1 MKKMRKMK
9 KKNNAYYV
17 NKINADIELMETS
30 YIKQHFNTYEIQAK
44 LINKILEEINLFKKG
59 NNIPNNTF
67 WKKLH
72 KLSMNPGG
80 FLSIKNRREIYSF
93 ILDTLIKE
101 EKYKIYPNK
110 ITKEKEEKD
119 KLTVKNDCL
128 RSILFQIFK
137 EEDKFDKYRTTEK
150 EQANIYIQELME
162 FTKESLGNYTYFNY
176 YQGYQEL
183 CLYFM
188 IIFGRKE
195 GPKYMT
201 IFSKIFL
208 DYVLNNKYQI
218 NYEMILDI
226 LNDCCN
232 LVNKRVNLIINKIT
246 KTKPY
251 YSLPWLITLFS
262 HSNKN
267 LFNEMILLDYFITSN
282 ISHVYFLSANIIV
295 NEFNKIATKFNIDNP
310 SDENMYME
318 LFLKHF
324 QNLKINFLNLNEI
337 IKENEKID
345 QKYFESIILI
355 TKRKAKNE
363 NDKGTLDLLNNKA
376 YDNKI
381 FKNRSIKSNLLF
393 FFISIIILVMAYKY
407 FKHN

>member
-1 MKKMRKMK
+1 MLNKDD
-9 KKNNAYYV
+9 NIYFV
-17 NKINADIELMETS
+17 NKINKDIEEIES
-30 YIKQHFNTYEIQAK
+30 IYIKQHFKQLETQEES
-44 LINKILEEINLFKKG
+44 INKILKEIQHFKK
-59 NNIPNNTF
+59 NNIIPNNSF
-67 WKKLH
+67 WEKLH
-72 KLSMNPGG
+72 KLSTNPGG
-80 FLSIKNRREIYSF
+80 FLSIENRREIYSF
-93 ILDTLIKE
+93 ILKTLNKDD
-101 EKYKIYPNK
+101 KYKIIPFR
-110 ITKEKEEKD
+110 ITKEKESKD
-119 KLTVKNDCL
+119 ELTVKNDCL
-128 RSILFQIFK
+128 RSVLLQIFK
-137 EEDKFDKYRTTEK
+137 EEDKFNKYKIKEK
-150 EQANIYIQELME
+150 ECLDKYIQELML

-195 GPKYMT
+195 GAKYMT

-208 DYVLNNKYQI
+208 DYVLTKKYQI

-232 LVNKRVNLIINKIT
+232 LVNKRVNIIINKIT

-262 HSNKN
+262 HSNNN

-295 NEFNKIATKFNIDNP
+295 NEFNKISTKFNIDNP
-310 SDENMYME
+310 SDENLYME
-318 LFLKHF
+318 MFLKHF
-324 QNLKINFLNLNEI
+324 QNLKINLIDMNEI
-337 IKENEKID
+337 IKANEKIN
-345 QKYFESIILI
+345 QKNFEVIILL
-355 TKRKAKNE
+355 TKRKVKNE
-363 NDKGTLDLLNNKA
+363 NDIGTLDLLNNKI

-381 FKNRSIKSNLLF
+381 FRNKSIVKSNIIF
-393 FFISIIILVMAYKY
+393 FFMSLIILFLSYKY

>member
-1 MKKMRKMK
+1 MLNKDD
-9 KKNNAYYV
+9 NIYFV
-17 NKINADIELMETS
+17 NKINKDIEEIES
-30 YIKQHFNTYEIQAK
+30 IYIKQHFKQLETQEES
-44 LINKILEEINLFKKG
+44 INKILKEIQHFKK
-59 NNIPNNTF
+59 NNIIPNNSF
-67 WKKLH
+67 WEKLH
-72 KLSMNPGG
+72 KLSTNPGG
-80 FLSIKNRREIYSF
+80 FLSIENRREIYSF
-93 ILDTLIKE
+93 ILKTLNKDD
-101 EKYKIYPNK
+101 KYKIIPFR
-110 ITKEKEEKD
+110 ITKEKESKD
-119 KLTVKNDCL
+119 ELTVKNDCL
-128 RSILFQIFK
+128 RSVLLQIFK
-137 EEDKFDKYRTTEK
+137 EEDKFNKYKIKEK
-150 EQANIYIQELME
+150 ECLDKYIQELML

-195 GPKYMT
+195 GAKYMT

-208 DYVLNNKYQI
+208 DYVLTKKYQI

-232 LVNKRVNLIINKIT
+232 LVNKRVNIIINKIT

-262 HSNKN
+262 HSNNN

-295 NEFNKIATKFNIDNP
+295 NEFNKISTKFNIDNP
-310 SDENMYME
+310 SDENLYME
-318 LFLKHF
+318 MFLKHF
-324 QNLKINFLNLNEI
+324 QNLKINLIDMNEI
-337 IKENEKID
+337 IKANEKIN
-345 QKYFESIILI
+345 QKNFEVIILL
-355 TKRKAKNE
+355 TKRKVKNE
-363 NDKGTLDLLNNKA
+363 NDIGTLDLLNNKT

-381 FKNRSIKSNLLF
+381 FRNKSIVKSNIIF
-393 FFISIIILVMAYKY
+393 FFMSLIILFLSYKY

>member
-1 MKKMRKMK
+1 MLNKDD
-9 KKNNAYYV
+9 NIYFV
-17 NKINADIELMETS
+17 NKINKDIEEIES
-30 YIKQHFNTYEIQAK
+30 IYIKQHFKQLETQEES
-44 LINKILEEINLFKKG
+44 INKILKEIEHFKK
-59 NNIPNNTF
+59 NNIIPNNSF
-67 WKKLH
+67 WEKLH
-72 KLSMNPGG
+72 KLSTNPGG

-93 ILDTLIKE
+93 ILEILSKE
-101 EKYKIYPNK
+101 NKYKINIEK

-119 KLTVKNDCL
+119 KLTIKNDCL
-128 RSILFQIFK
+128 RSVFFRIIFK
-137 EEDKFDKYRTTEK
+137 EEDKFNKYKIKEK
-150 EQANIYIQELME
+150 ECLDKYIQELML

-195 GPKYMT
+195 GAKYMT

-208 DYVLNNKYQI
+208 DYVLTKKYQI

-232 LVNKRVNLIINKIT
+232 LVNKRVNIIINKIT

-262 HSNKN
+262 HSNNN

-295 NEFNKIATKFNIDNP
+295 NEFNKISTKFNIDNP
-310 SDENMYME
+310 SDENLYME
-318 LFLKHF
+318 MFLKHF
-324 QNLKINFLNLNEI
+324 QNLKINLIDMNEI
-337 IKENEKID
+337 IKANEKIK
-345 QKYFESIILI
+345 QKNFEIIILL
-355 TKRKAKNE
+355 TKRKVKNE
-363 NDKGTLDLLNNKA
+363 NDIGTLDLLNNKT

-381 FKNRSIKSNLLF
+381 FRNKSIVKSNIIF
-393 FFISIIILVMAYKY
+393 FFMSLIILFLSYKY

>member
-1 MKKMRKMK
+1 MLNKDD
-9 KKNNAYYV
+9 NIYFV
-17 NKINADIELMETS
+17 NKINKDIEEIES
-30 YIKQHFNTYEIQAK
+30 IYIKQHFKQLETQEES
-44 LINKILEEINLFKKG
+44 INKILKEIKHFKK
-59 NNIPNNTF
+59 NNIIPNNSF
-67 WKKLH
+67 WEKLH
-72 KLSMNPGG
+72 KLSTNPGG
-80 FLSIKNRREIYSF
+80 FLSIENRREIYSF
-93 ILDTLIKE
+93 ILKTLNKDD
-101 EKYKIYPNK
+101 KYKIIPFR
-110 ITKEKEEKD
+110 ITKEKESKD
-119 KLTVKNDCL
+119 ELTVKNDCL
-128 RSILFQIFK
+128 RSVLLQIFK
-137 EEDKFDKYRTTEK
+137 EEDKFNKYKIKEK
-150 EQANIYIQELME
+150 ECLDKYIQELML

-195 GPKYMT
+195 GAKYMT

-208 DYVLNNKYQI
+208 DYVLTKKYQI

-232 LVNKRVNLIINKIT
+232 LVNKRVNIIINKIT

-262 HSNKN
+262 HSNNN

-295 NEFNKIATKFNIDNP
+295 NEFNKISTKFNIDNP
-310 SDENMYME
+310 SDENLYME
-318 LFLKHF
+318 MFLKHF
-324 QNLKINFLNLNEI
+324 QNLKINLIDMNEI
-337 IKENEKID
+337 IKANEKIN
-345 QKYFESIILI
+345 QKNFEIIILL
-355 TKRKAKNE
+355 TKRKVKNE
-363 NDKGTLDLLNNKA
+363 NDIGTLDLLNNKI

-381 FKNRSIKSNLLF
+381 FRNKSIVKSNIIF
-393 FFISIIILVMAYKY
+393 FFMSLIILFLSYKY

>member
-1 MKKMRKMK
+1 ML
-9 KKNNAYYV
+9 NNGDNIYYV
-17 NKINADIELMETS
+17 NKINQDIEQIES
-30 YIKQHFNTYEIQAK
+30 EINTKSKISPLHKRE
-44 LINKILEEINLFKKG
+44 LNNILEEIALYKK
-59 NNIPNNTF
+59 NNISPNYIF

-72 KLSMNPGG
+72 KLSTNKGG
-80 FLSIKNRREIYSF
+80 FLTIKNRREIYSF
-93 ILDTLIKE
+93 ILETLNKND
-101 EKYKIYPNK
+101 KYKITPIK
-110 ITKEKEEKD
+110 IKKEKEEKD

-128 RSILFQIFK
+128 RSVLFQIIKNDNKFEK
-137 EEDKFDKYRTTEK
+137 YKTSDKKYVD
-150 EQANIYIQELME
+150 IYIQELME
-162 FTKESLGNYTYFNY
+162 FTREALGNFTFFNY

-188 IIFGRKE
+188 IIFGRQE

-208 DYVLNNKYQI
+208 DYVLSTKYQI

-267 LFNEMILLDYFITSN
+267 LFNEMALLDYFITSN

-295 NEFNKIATKFNIDNP
+295 NEFNKIATKFNINNP
-310 SDENMYME
+310 SDEYMYME
-318 LFLKHF
+318 IFLKHF
-324 QNLKINFLNLNEI
+324 QNLEINYISIGEI
-337 IKENEKID
+337 IKQNEKIN
-345 QKYFESIILI
+345 QKRFDAIIQL
-355 TKRKAKNE
+355 TKRKIKNE
-363 NDKGTLDLLNNKA
+363 NDIGTLNLLNNKI
-376 YDNKI
+376 YDEKI
-381 FKNRSIKSNLLF
+381 FTNKSIKSNILF
-393 FFISIIILVMAYKY
+393 YFVSLIILIFAYKY

>member
-1 MKKMRKMK
+1 MLNKDD
-9 KKNNAYYV
+9 NIYFV
-17 NKINADIELMETS
+17 NKINKDIEEIES
-30 YIKQHFNTYEIQAK
+30 IYIKQHFKQLETQEES
-44 LINKILEEINLFKKG
+44 INKILKEIKHFKK
-59 NNIPNNTF
+59 NNIIPNNSF
-67 WKKLH
+67 WEKLH
-72 KLSMNPGG
+72 KLSTNPGG
-80 FLSIKNRREIYSF
+80 FLSIENRREIYSF
-93 ILDTLIKE
+93 ILKTLNKDD
-101 EKYKIYPNK
+101 KYKIIPFR
-110 ITKEKEEKD
+110 ITKEKESKD
-119 KLTVKNDCL
+119 ELTVKNDCL
-128 RSILFQIFK
+128 RSVLLQIFK
-137 EEDKFDKYRTTEK
+137 EEDKFNKYKIKEK
-150 EQANIYIQELME
+150 ECLDKYIQELML

-195 GPKYMT
+195 GAKYMT

-208 DYVLNNKYQI
+208 DYVLTKKYQI

-232 LVNKRVNLIINKIT
+232 LVNKRVNIIINKIT

-262 HSNKN
+262 HSNNN

-295 NEFNKIATKFNIDNP
+295 NEFNKISTKFNIDNP
-310 SDENMYME
+310 SDENLYME
-318 LFLKHF
+318 IFLKHF
-324 QNLKINFLNLNEI
+324 QNLKINLIDMNEI
-337 IKENEKID
+337 IKANEKIN
-345 QKYFESIILI
+345 QKNFEIIILL
-355 TKRKAKNE
+355 TKRKVKNE
-363 NDKGTLDLLNNKA
+363 NDIGTLDLLNNKI

-381 FKNRSIKSNLLF
+381 FRNKSIVKSNIIF
-393 FFISIIILVMAYKY
+393 FFMSLIILFLSYKY

>member
-1 MKKMRKMK
+1 MLNKDD
-9 KKNNAYYV
+9 NIYFV
-17 NKINADIELMETS
+17 NKINKDIEEIES
-30 YIKQHFNTYEIQAK
+30 IYIKQHFKQLETQEES
-44 LINKILEEINLFKKG
+44 INKILKEIKHFKK
-59 NNIPNNTF
+59 NNIIPNNSF
-67 WKKLH
+67 WEKLH
-72 KLSMNPGG
+72 KLSTNPGG
-80 FLSIKNRREIYSF
+80 FLSIENRREIYSF
-93 ILDTLIKE
+93 ILKTLNKDD
-101 EKYKIYPNK
+101 KYKIIPFR
-110 ITKEKEEKD
+110 ITKEKESKD
-119 KLTVKNDCL
+119 ELTVKNDCL
-128 RSILFQIFK
+128 RSVLLQIFK
-137 EEDKFDKYRTTEK
+137 EEDKFNKYKIKEK
-150 EQANIYIQELME
+150 ECLDKYIQELML

-195 GPKYMT
+195 GAKYMT

-208 DYVLNNKYQI
+208 DYVLTKKYQI

-232 LVNKRVNLIINKIT
+232 LVNKRVNIIINKIT

-262 HSNKN
+262 HSNNN

-295 NEFNKIATKFNIDNP
+295 NEFNKISTKFNIDNP
-310 SDENMYME
+310 SDENLYME
-318 LFLKHF
+318 MFLKHF
-324 QNLKINFLNLNEI
+324 QNLKINLIDMNEI
-337 IKENEKID
+337 IKANEKIN
-345 QKYFESIILI
+345 QKNFEVIILL
-355 TKRKAKNE
+355 TKRKVKNE
-363 NDKGTLDLLNNKA
+363 NDVGTLDLLNNKI

-381 FKNRSIKSNLLF
+381 FRNKSIVKSNIIF
-393 FFISIIILVMAYKY
+393 FFMSLIILFLSYKY

>member
-1 MKKMRKMK
+1 MLNKDD
-9 KKNNAYYV
+9 NIYFV
-17 NKINADIELMETS
+17 NKINKDIEEIES
-30 YIKQHFNTYEIQAK
+30 IYIKQHFKQLETQEES
-44 LINKILEEINLFKKG
+44 INKILKEIKHFKK
-59 NNIPNNTF
+59 NNIIPNNSF
-67 WKKLH
+67 WEKLH
-72 KLSMNPGG
+72 KLSTNPGG
-80 FLSIKNRREIYSF
+80 FLSIENRREIYSF
-93 ILDTLIKE
+93 ILKTLNKDN
-101 EKYKIYPNK
+101 KYKIIPFR
-110 ITKEKEEKD
+110 ITKEKESKD
-119 KLTVKNDCL
+119 ELTVKNDCL
-128 RSILFQIFK
+128 RSVLLQIFK
-137 EEDKFDKYRTTEK
+137 EEDKFNKYKTKEK
-150 EQANIYIQELME
+150 ECLDKYIQELML

-195 GPKYMT
+195 GAKYMT

-208 DYVLNNKYQI
+208 DYVLTKKYQI

-232 LVNKRVNLIINKIT
+232 LVNKRVNIIINKIT

-262 HSNKN
+262 HSNNN

-295 NEFNKIATKFNIDNP
+295 NEFNKISTKFNIDNP
-310 SDENMYME
+310 SDENLYME
-318 LFLKHF
+318 MFLKHF
-324 QNLKINFLNLNEI
+324 QNLKINLIDMNEI
-337 IKENEKID
+337 IKANEKIN
-345 QKYFESIILI
+345 QKNFEIIILL
-355 TKRKAKNE
+355 TKRKVKNE
-363 NDKGTLDLLNNKA
+363 NDIGTLDLLNNKI

-381 FKNRSIKSNLLF
+381 FRNKSIVKSNIIF
-393 FFISIIILVMAYKY
+393 FFMSLIILFLSYKY